1 MICFTRIPLKDFIKK
16 HNPQEPKKETIE
28 NFEKEIN
35 NLLENAP
42 KQDDEEFQKNE
53 INKFL
58 KNTYGYDCNT
68 YKKVDSAIYVDG
80 EVRVLIEVK
89 ALNNRNEFPKN
100 RENPISKAFCQ
111 MVLYFLEEIEKEKN
125 NSLKHTIICNAHEF
139 FLFDCKDLLFLKED
153 KRIKDFYKKCAKKE
167 GTDSSKPKF
176 YKDLEQYLQEDFQG
190 ELRYTHFNLSNYD
203 PKELPLIYQV
213 LSQEV
218 LLKQRK
224 TLDANTLNKDF
235 YEELLY
241 ILGLEEQNDK
251 GKILIKPSRTQ
262 NSLSAALKKKYEN
275 LDDEEV
281 MALLIAWN
289 NRILFL
295 RLLESLL
302 ISFKHFEKPFLT
314 TENFKDFNA
323 LNTLFFEVL
332 AKKNSERSL
341 NKEDKILEKIP
352 YLNSSLFD
360 QTPLELKGHE
370 IRLLEN
376 KKLELYQNSVLKK
389 HENYQE
395 KKELPLLKYLFEFL
409 RLYKFTTT
417 PKDIKDNTDTSESRL
432 INPSVLGL
440 VFEKLNGYKEGSF
453 YTPSFITSYM
463 CKESITPIVLDK
475 FNAIYQWDCENLK
488 ALREKID
495 RNFSNEKA
503 KEYLNTLLTLRICDP
518 AVGSGH
524 FLVSALNEMVLIA
537 YELGLIASLYRHELR
552 LENDEIIIHHAQT
565 GEIFNYKKPH
575 SENDPHHQIQKELF
589 ELKKDIIENCLFGVD
604 INPNS
609 CEITKLRLWIELLKY
624 SYYIFEKGKNTNNL
638 ETLPNIDINI
648 KCANSLVSRFAL
660 KDKALLKTEKN
671 KNLEYYI
678 AEYKELVKI
687 YKDPK
692 ILESLTRPI
701 KDSNAVRKYAKER
714 LYQEL
719 AQNPNKDFKKALNDR
734 IEKIKEA
741 FKLTLEPPQK
751 ELKFKKFL
759 KEHLELYGK
768 SILEEANDNGLEL
781 EALALEKKM
790 AHEGLFHDY
799 TPYPKLDKTDKVVG
813 LEHFNRYVLT
823 SYKDLQDENERYAN
837 ALEWRFEFP
846 EVLNDEGDFL
856 GFDCIIGNPPYIRQE
871 HIKDLKPL
879 LQKQYQDFYNS
890 TADIYTYFF
899 ALAYHL
905 LKEKGFNAFITS
917 NKYARAKYGAKL
929 RELLLKKTTLV
940 SYMELNAL
948 KVFESAAVDTS
959 IMSFI
964 KQTPPKESDFEYYEP
979 TPNDKDD
986 LKSTPHLPM
995 KQNAL
1000 STESF
1005 IFANATLLD
1014 LRDKIESVG
1023 TPLKDWDIQ
1032 INYGIKTGANE
1043 AFIIP
1048 TEKREEILK
1057 NCDDAQKDERG
1068 MSERERTKELIKP
1081 ILRGKDIKRYS
1092 YEWADLWVIIAK
1104 FGSHEFLEV
1113 EYPTIYNHLLQ
1124 YKDQLEQRGQCRYS
1138 RGPQNSN
1145 KPYPG
1150 QHHWLELDNN
1160 PKDSYL
1166 QDFEKEKIVYGEIVQ
1181 EPRFYLDNG
1190 ECELGVFYAEA
1201 TSFILTGE
1209 HLRYLLGMLHSKLI
1223 TFAFKTFYAG
1233 GGLGESGYR
1242 YKKAFIERLP
1252 IPQITEKNQELA
1264 DKITDGA
1271 KQILALKAKD
1281 PKANTQGLEKEIDA
1295 LVYQL
1300 YHLTDEEIKTIE
1312 NGQ

>member
-1 MICFTRIPLKDFIKK
+1 MIKFAHILLKDFIKK
-16 HNPQEPKKETIE
+16 YNPQEPKKETIE

-35 NLLENAP
+35 SLLENA
-42 KQDDEEFQKNE
+42 KGQDDEESQKNE
-53 INKFL
+53 INSFL
-58 KNTYGYDCNT
+58 KNTYGYKCNP

-80 EVRVLIEVK
+80 KAWVLIEVK
-89 ALNNRNEFPKN
+89 ALNNRNEFPKD
-100 RENPISKAFCQ
+100 RENPLSKAFCQ
-111 MVLYFLEEIEKEKN
+111 MVFYFLKEIENN
-125 NSLKHTIICNAHEF
+125 NSLKHAIICNAHEF
-139 FLFDCKDLLFLKED
+139 FLFDCKDLLNLFQND
-153 KRIKDFYKKCAKKE
+153 KKIKKLHKNCTLKE
-167 GTDSSKPKF
+167 GTDTKTKRF
-176 YKDLEQYLQEDFQG
+176 YSDLEEYLKKDFEG
-190 ELRYTHFNLSNYD
+190 ELRYTHFNLSGYD
-203 PKELPLIYQV
+203 PKEFPLIYQV
-213 LSQEV
+213 LSHEV
-218 LLKQRK
+218 LLKQKK

-241 ILGLEEQNDK
+241 ILGLEEQNEK

-262 NSLSAALKKKYEN
+262 NSLSDALKKEYNN

-314 TENFKDFNA
+314 IENFTNFNA

-332 AKKNSERSL
+332 AKKNNEREI
-341 NKEDKILEKIP
+341 KEDKILGKIP

-360 QTPLELKGHE
+360 KTPLESDGHE

-376 KKLELYQNSVLKK
+376 KPLKIYPKSILNKDKDYQNKK
-389 HENYQE
+389 D
-395 KKELPLLKYLFEFL
+395 LPLLEYLFTFL
-409 RLYKFTTT
+409 HVYDFTTT
-417 PKDIKDNTDTSESRL
+417 PKDIKDNKNTSESRL

-463 CKESITPIVLDK
+463 CSESIKTIVLDK
-475 FNAIYQWDCENLK
+475 FNQKYIKECEDLK
-488 ALREKID
+488 ELKNYLKNSYKEDKR
-495 RNFSNEKA
+495 
-503 KEYLNTLLTLRICDP
+503 KEYLQVLLALRICDP

-524 FLVSALNEMVLIA
+524 FLVSALNEMVWIA
-537 YELGLIASLYRHELR
+537 YELGLIASLYRHSLR
-552 LENDEIIIHHAQT
+552 LENDEIIIQHTQT

-589 ELKKDIIENCLFGVD
+589 ELKKSIIENCLFGVD

-624 SYYIFEKGKNTNNL
+624 SYYIFEESKNTNVL

-648 KCANSLVSRFAL
+648 KCGNSLIFNFPLNSKLTIGQTLEFS
-660 KDKALLKTEKN
+660 
-671 KNLEYYI
+671 KNLKAEI
-678 AEYKELVKI
+678 KEYKNSVMF
-687 YKDPK
+687 YKEGLGEKAK
-692 ILESLTRPI
+692 ILQNIAKLKSLIINYFIEQHQAKRHLKESLKAFISEYGDGIFDISTAFGMEMLKIARHKDNNYKFVPTLTKKQPSPI
-701 KDSNAVRKYAKER
+701 GVEANR
-714 LYQEL
+714 LL
-719 AQNPNKDFKKALNDR
+719 
-734 IEKIKEA
+734 IKIKECYE
-741 FKLTLEPPQK
+741 TLEN
-751 ELKFKKFL
+751 LKN
-759 KEHLELYGK
+759 
-768 SILEEANDNGLEL
+768 S
-781 EALALEKKM
+781 
-790 AHEGLFHDY
+790 
-799 TPYPKLDKTDKVVG
+799 KT
-813 LEHFNRYVLT
+813 
-823 SYKDLQDENERYAN
+823 
-837 ALEWRFEFP
+837 LEWRFEFP
-846 EVLNDEGDFL
+846 EVLDDEGDFL

-871 HIKDLKPL
+871 YIREIKPL

-899 ALAYHL
+899 ALSYYL

-917 NKYARAKYGAKL
+917 NKYARAKYGAQL
-929 RELLLKKTTLV
+929 RELLLKKTTIV

-964 KQTPPKESDFEYYEP
+964 KQTPPKESDFKYYEP
-979 TPNDKDD
+979 TPDDKND
-986 LKSTPHLPM
+986 LKSARSLSM
-995 KQNAL
+995 RQNAL

-1005 IFANATLLD
+1005 IFADATLLD
-1014 LRDKIESVG
+1014 LRDKMESVG

-1032 INYGIKTGANE
+1032 IYRGILTGANE

-1048 TEKREEILK
+1048 TEKREEILNACK
-1057 NCDDAQKDERG
+1057 TQEERK
-1068 MSERERTKELIKP
+1068 RTEALIKP

-1092 YEWADLWVIIAK
+1092 YEWAGEWVINTHNGYTSNLKFKTPPIDIEKYPALKSHLDSHWDTIATRSDQ
-1104 FGSHEFLEV
+1104 GDTPYHLRNCAYLE
-1113 EYPTIYNHLLQ
+1113 
-1124 YKDQLEQRGQCRYS
+1124 
-1138 RGPQNSN
+1138 
-1145 KPYPG
+1145 
-1150 QHHWLELDNN
+1150 
-1160 PKDSYL
+1160 
-1166 QDFEKEKIVYGEIVQ
+1166 DFEKEKIVYGEIVQ

-1190 ECELGVFYAEA
+1190 ECELGYFYAEA

-1252 IPQITEKNQELA
+1252 IPKITPQNQELA
-1264 DKITDGA
+1264 HKITDCA
-1271 KQILALKAKD
+1271 KAILEAKEKD
-1281 PKANTQGLEKEIDA
+1281 PKANTQELEKKIDA

-1300 YHLTDEEIKTIE
+1300 YNLTDEEIKTIE
-1312 NGQ
+1312 EGQEIKS

>member
-1 MICFTRIPLKDFIKK
+1 MIKFAHIPLKDFIKK
-16 HNPQEPKKETIE
+16 YNPQEPKKETIE

-35 NLLENAP
+35 SLLENA
-42 KQDDEEFQKNE
+42 KRQDGEEFQKNE
-53 INKFL
+53 INSFL
-58 KNTYGYDCNT
+58 KNTYDYKCNT
-68 YKKVDSAIYVDG
+68 DKKVDSAIYAD
-80 EVRVLIEVK
+80 EKACVLIEVK
-89 ALNNRNEFPKN
+89 ALNNKNEFPKD
-100 RENPISKAFCQ
+100 RKSPLSKAFCQ
-111 MVLYFLEEIEKEKN
+111 MVFYFLKEIENN

-139 FLFDCKDLLFLKED
+139 FLFDCRDFCALFQNDKKIKKLHKD
-153 KRIKDFYKKCAKKE
+153 CAKKE
-167 GTDSSKPKF
+167 GTDPSTKRF
-176 YKDLEQYLQEDFQG
+176 YSDLEEYLKKDFKG
-190 ELRYTHFNLSNYD
+190 ELPYTHFNLSSYD

-213 LSQEV
+213 LSHEV

-241 ILGLEEQNDK
+241 ILGLEEQNEK
-251 GKILIKPSRTQ
+251 GKILIKQSRTK
-262 NSLSAALKKKYEN
+262 NSISDALKEQYKN

-302 ISFKHFEKPFLT
+302 ISFNHFENPFLT
-314 TENFKDFNA
+314 TKNFENFND

-332 AKKNSERSL
+332 AKKNSERL
-341 NKEDKILEKIP
+341 EEIKEDKILGKIP

-360 QTPLELKGHE
+360 KTPLELKGHE
-370 IRLLEN
+370 IKWLNNESLEIYP
-376 KKLELYQNSVLKK
+376 KSDLKEDK
-389 HENYQE
+389 DYQE
-395 KKELPLLKYLFEFL
+395 KKDLPLLEYLFAFL

-417 PKDIKDNTDTSESRL
+417 PKDIKDRIDTSESRL

-463 CKESITPIVLDK
+463 CSESIKTIVLDK
-475 FNAIYQWDCENLK
+475 FNAIYQWDCKDLK
-488 ALREKID
+488 ALKGKID

-503 KEYLNTLLTLRICDP
+503 KEYLQLLLTLRICDP

-524 FLVSALNEMVLIA
+524 FLVSALNEMVWIA

-552 LENDEIIIHHAQT
+552 LENDEIIIHYTPT
-565 GEIFNYKKPH
+565 GEIFNYKKPD

-624 SYYIFEKGKNTNNL
+624 SYYIFEEGKNTNNL

-648 KCANSLVSRFAL
+648 KCGNSLISRFNLNDDL
-660 KDKALLKTEKN
+660 KKIPNIKQK
-671 KNLEYYI
+671 I
-678 AEYKELVKI
+678 QEYKDLVAQYKDPNPLYPLNKQDLINKI
-687 YKDPK
+687 QDLKNTFSLTLKDPK
-692 ILESLTRPI
+692 IKAELE
-701 KDSNAVRKYAKER
+701 
-714 LYQEL
+714 
-719 AQNPNKDFKKALNDR
+719 KA
-734 IEKIKEA
+734 IEKHIKKYNFFALDDKSLLAGLNYFTPNLFGTLKLSPKEEEEA
-741 FKLTLEPPQK
+741 FAS
-751 ELKFKKFL
+751 
-759 KEHLELYGK
+759 YGR
-768 SILEEANDNGLEL
+768 IR
-781 EALALEKKM
+781 ALRK
-790 AHEGLFHDY
+790 
-799 TPYPKLDKTDKVVG
+799 KLDDALSG
-813 LEHFNRYVLT
+813 GEY
-823 SYKDLQDENERYAN
+823 QN
-837 ALEWRFEFP
+837 AFEWRFEFP
-846 EVLNDEGDFL
+846 EVLDDEGDFL

-871 HIKDLKPL
+871 QIKDIKPL
-879 LQKQYQDFYNS
+879 LEKQYQDFYNS

-905 LKEKGFNAFITS
+905 LKEKGFSAFITS
-917 NKYARAKYGAKL
+917 NKYARTKYGAKL
-929 RELLLKKTTLV
+929 REWLLKKTTLV

-964 KQTPPKESDFEYYEP
+964 KQTPPKESDFKYYEP

-986 LKSTPHLPM
+986 LKNTPFLTM

-1014 LRDKIESVG
+1014 LRDKMESVG
-1023 TPLKDWDIQ
+1023 TPLKDWGIQ
-1032 INYGIKTGANE
+1032 INYGIKTGCNE

-1048 TEKREEILK
+1048 TEKRDAILNACK
-1057 NCDDAQKDERG
+1057 TQE
-1068 MSERERTKELIKP
+1068 ERERTERLIKP

-1092 YEWADLWVIIAK
+1092 YEWAHLWVINTHNGYTSAQKSKIPPIDIEKYLATKAHLDAHYDTIATRCDQ
-1104 FGSHEFLEV
+1104 GDTPYHLRNCAYLE
-1113 EYPTIYNHLLQ
+1113 
-1124 YKDQLEQRGQCRYS
+1124 
-1138 RGPQNSN
+1138 
-1145 KPYPG
+1145 
-1150 QHHWLELDNN
+1150 
-1160 PKDSYL
+1160 
-1166 QDFEKEKIVYGEIVQ
+1166 DFEKEKIVYGEIVQ

-1190 ECELGVFYAEA
+1190 ECSLGYFYAEA

-1209 HLRYLLGMLHSKLI
+1209 HLCYLLGMLHSKLI

-1252 IPQITEKNQELA
+1252 IPQIAEKNQELA
-1264 DKITDGA
+1264 DKIIVLVD
-1271 KQILALKAKD
+1271 KILKAKEED
-1281 PKANTQGLEKEIDA
+1281 PKANTQRSEKEIDA

-1300 YHLTDEEIKTIE
+1300 YHLTDEEIKIIE

>member
-1 MICFTRIPLKDFIKK
+1 MIRFAHISLKDFIKK
-16 HNPQEPKKETIE
+16 HNPPTPTTETIE

-35 NLLENAP
+35 SLLENAP
-42 KQDDEEFQKNE
+42 RQDDEEFQKNE
-53 INKFL
+53 INEFL
-58 KNTYGYDCNT
+58 KNTYGYRCNT
-68 YKKVDSAIYVDG
+68 NKKVDSAIYVDE
-80 EVRVLIEVK
+80 EVQVLIEVK
-89 ALNNRNEFPKN
+89 ALNKKTEFPRNK
-100 RENPISKAFCQ
+100 ENPLSKAFCQ
-111 MVLYFLEEIEKEKN
+111 MVLYFLEEREKEKN

-139 FLFDCKDLLFLKED
+139 FLFDCKDLLFLND
-153 KRIKDFYKKCAKKE
+153 NKRIKKFYKNYAQKE

-176 YKDLEQYLQEDFQG
+176 YEDLEQYLKEDFQG
-190 ELRYTHFNLSNYD
+190 ELRYTYFNLND
-203 PKELPLIYQV
+203 DFKELPLIYQV

-218 LLKQRK
+218 LLKQKK

-241 ILGLEEQNDK
+241 ILGLEEQNEK
-251 GKILIKPSRTQ
+251 GKTLIKPSRTQ
-262 NSLSAALKKKYEN
+262 NSLSAALKASYKN

-332 AKKNSERSL
+332 AKKNSERL
-341 NKEDKILEKIP
+341 PEIKEDKILQKIP

-360 QTPLELKGHE
+360 QTPLELNGHE
-370 IRLLEN
+370 IKLLNNEP
-376 KKLELYQNSVLKK
+376 LEIYPKSVLKK
-389 HENYQE
+389 HEEYQ
-395 KKELPLLKYLFEFL
+395 KQKDWTLLKYLFAFL
-409 RLYKFTTT
+409 RVYDFTTT
-417 PKDIKDNTDTSESRL
+417 PKDIKDNQNKSESRL

-475 FNAIYQWDCENLK
+475 FNQKYNIECEKLK
-488 ALREKID
+488 ELKNYLKNSYKEDKR
-495 RNFSNEKA
+495 
-503 KEYLNTLLTLRICDP
+503 KEYLQLLLTLRICDP

-524 FLVSALNEMVLIA
+524 FLVSALNEMVWVA
-537 YELGLIASLYRHELR
+537 YELGLIASLYRHELK
-552 LENDEIIIHHAQT
+552 LENDEIIIHT
-565 GEIFNYKKPH
+565 PEDKVFNYTIPH
-575 SENDPHHQIQKELF
+575 SENDPHHHIQKELF

-624 SYYIFEKGKNTNNL
+624 SYYIFEKGKNTNAL

-648 KCANSLVSRFAL
+648 KCANSLISRFNLNDDL
-660 KDKALLKTEKN
+660 KKIPNIKQK
-671 KNLEYYI
+671 I
-678 AEYKELVKI
+678 QEYKDLVAQ
-687 YKDPK
+687 YKDPNPLYPLNKADLINK
-692 ILESLTRPI
+692 IQDLKNTFSLTL
-701 KDSNAVRKYAKER
+701 KDPKTKA
-714 LYQEL
+714 EL
-719 AQNPNKDFKKALNDR
+719 EKA
-734 IEKIKEA
+734 IEKHIKKYNFFALDDKSLLDGLDYFIPSLFGTLKLSPKEEEEA
-741 FKLTLEPPQK
+741 FAS
-751 ELKFKKFL
+751 
-759 KEHLELYGK
+759 YGR
-768 SILEEANDNGLEL
+768 IR
-781 EALALEKKM
+781 ALRK
-790 AHEGLFHDY
+790 
-799 TPYPKLDKTDKVVG
+799 KLDDALSG
-813 LEHFNRYVLT
+813 REY
-823 SYKDLQDENERYAN
+823 QN
-837 ALEWRFEFP
+837 AFEWRFEFP
-846 EVLNDEGDFL
+846 EVLDDEGDFL

-879 LQKQYQDFYNS
+879 LEKQYQDFYNS

-899 ALAYHL
+899 ALALNL

-948 KVFESAAVDTS
+948 KVFESATVDTS
-959 IMSFI
+959 IIHFI
-964 KQTPPKESDFEYYEP
+964 KQPPPKESDFEYYEP

-986 LKSTPHLPM
+986 LKSTPHLSM

-1023 TPLKDWDIQ
+1023 TPLKDWGIQ

-1048 TEKREEILK
+1048 TEKRDAILK

-1092 YEWADLWVIIAK
+1092 YEWAGEWLINTHNGYTSAFKSKIPPIDIAK
-1104 FGSHEFLEV
+1104 YPAIKAHLDAHYDTIATRCDQGDTPYHLRNCAYLE
-1113 EYPTIYNHLLQ
+1113 
-1124 YKDQLEQRGQCRYS
+1124 
-1138 RGPQNSN
+1138 
-1145 KPYPG
+1145 
-1150 QHHWLELDNN
+1150 
-1160 PKDSYL
+1160 
-1166 QDFEKEKIVYGEIVQ
+1166 DFEKEKIVYGEIVQ

-1190 ECELGVFYAEA
+1190 ECGLGYFYAEA

-1252 IPQITEKNQELA
+1252 IPKITEKNQELA
-1264 DKITDGA
+1264 DKITDCA
-1271 KQILALKAKD
+1271 ERILKAKAKD
-1281 PKANTQGLEKEIDA
+1281 PKANTQELEKEIDA

-1300 YHLTDEEIKTIE
+1300 YNLTDEEIKTIE
-1312 NGQ
+1312 DGQ

>member
-1 MICFTRIPLKDFIKK
+1 MDYKKLDLPNTNYPNQEQLKAFETAFNAFLETNPQENENHHNDAFNDLLKGIFKYKVKPTEKIDSAILNENNEVEVIIEFKALKNPNEFIKK
-16 HNPQEPKKETIE
+16 GDLNVKAFHESLLYYLTERKKG
-28 NFEKEIN
+28 NN
-35 NLLENAP
+35 NL
-42 KQDDEEFQKNE
+42 KH
-53 INKFL
+53 
-58 KNTYGYDCNT
+58 
-68 YKKVDSAIYVDG
+68 
-80 EVRVLIEVK
+80 LILATIKELYIID
-89 ALNNRNEFPKN
+89 ANEFEVFNKD
-100 RENPISKAFCQ
+100 K
-111 MVLYFLEEIEKEKN
+111 EIEKAFKN
-125 NSLKHTIICNAHEF
+125 CHDRKGNDPRTKAFYDACQKRLNELDRSLKYHHIS
-139 FLFDCKDLLFLKED
+139 L
-153 KRIKDFYKKCAKKE
+153 KKE
-167 GTDSSKPKF
+167 
-176 YKDLEQYLQEDFQG
+176 
-190 ELRYTHFNLSNYD
+190 NLA
-203 PKELPLIYQV
+203 LIYQA
-213 LSQEV
+213 LSPNF
-218 LLKQRK
+218 LLKIPK
-224 TLDANTLNKDF
+224 YSDANTLNKDF

-262 NSLSAALKKKYEN
+262 NSLSYALKEQYKN

-302 ISFKHFEKPFLT
+302 ISFKHFEKEKPFLT
-314 TENFKDFNA
+314 IENFENFND

-332 AKKNSERSL
+332 AKKNSERSKEI
-341 NKEDKILEKIP
+341 KEDKILEKIP

-360 QTPLELKGHE
+360 KTPLELKGHE
-370 IRLLEN
+370 IKLLDN
-376 KKLELYQNSVLKK
+376 KKLEIYKNSVLKK
-389 HENYQE
+389 DNPKQE
-395 KKELPLLKYLFEFL
+395 PLPLLKYLFAFL
-409 RLYKFTTT
+409 CLYKFTTT
-417 PKDIKDNTDTSESRL
+417 PKDIKDNQNKSESRL

-475 FNAIYQWDCENLK
+475 FNATYQWDCKNLK

-524 FLVSALNEMVLIA
+524 FLVSALNEMVRIT

-552 LENDEIIIHHAQT
+552 LENDEIIIHT
-565 GEIFNYKKPH
+565 PKNEVFKYTIPH

-589 ELKKDIIENCLFGVD
+589 ELKKSIIENCLFGVD

-624 SYYIFEKGKNTNNL
+624 SYYIFEEGKNTNNL

-648 KCANSLVSRFAL
+648 KCANSLISRFNLNDDL
-660 KDKALLKTEKN
+660 KKIPNIKQK
-671 KNLEYYI
+671 I
-678 AEYKELVKI
+678 QEYKDLVAQ
-687 YKDPK
+687 YKDPNPLYPLNKADLINK
-692 ILESLTRPI
+692 IQDLKNTFSLTL
-701 KDSNAVRKYAKER
+701 KDPKTKA
-714 LYQEL
+714 EL
-719 AQNPNKDFKKALNDR
+719 EKA
-734 IEKIKEA
+734 IEKHIKKYNFFALDDKSLLDGLNYFTPSLFGTLKLSPKEEEEA
-741 FKLTLEPPQK
+741 FAS
-751 ELKFKKFL
+751 
-759 KEHLELYGK
+759 YGR
-768 SILEEANDNGLEL
+768 IR
-781 EALALEKKM
+781 ALRK
-790 AHEGLFHDY
+790 
-799 TPYPKLDKTDKVVG
+799 KLDDALSG
-813 LEHFNRYVLT
+813 GEY
-823 SYKDLQDENERYAN
+823 QN
-837 ALEWRFEFP
+837 AFEWRFEFP
-846 EVLNDEGDFL
+846 EVLDDEGNFL

-879 LQKQYQDFYNS
+879 LEKQYQDFYNS
-890 TADIYTYFF
+890 SSDIYTYFF
-899 ALAYHL
+899 ALAFNL

-929 RELLLKKTTLV
+929 REWLLKKTTIV

-959 IMSFI
+959 IMNFI
-964 KQTPPKESDFEYYEP
+964 KQPPLKENSFNYYEP

-986 LKSTPHLPM
+986 LKSTPSLLM

-1048 TEKREEILK
+1048 TEKRDAILNACK
-1057 NCDDAQKDERG
+1057 TQE
-1068 MSERERTKELIKP
+1068 ERERTERLIKP

-1092 YEWADLWVIIAK
+1092 YEWAHLWVINTHNGYTSALKSKIPPIDIEKYPAIK
-1104 FGSHEFLEV
+1104 AHLDAHYDAIVTRCDQGDTPYHLRNCAYLE
-1113 EYPTIYNHLLQ
+1113 
-1124 YKDQLEQRGQCRYS
+1124 
-1138 RGPQNSN
+1138 
-1145 KPYPG
+1145 
-1150 QHHWLELDNN
+1150 
-1160 PKDSYL
+1160 
-1166 QDFEKEKIVYGEIVQ
+1166 DFEKEKIVYPCIMAK
-1181 EPRFYLDNG
+1181 EPCFVYEEKG
-1190 ECELGVFYAEA
+1190 FYAPAPANIITGDKTE
-1201 TSFILTGE
+1201 IKYLTA
-1209 HLRYLLGMLHSKLI
+1209 LLNSKCI
-1223 TFAFKTFYAG
+1223 YFAMRKFYMG
-1233 GGLGESGYR
+1233 GGIEGEL
-1242 YKKAFIERLP
+1242 KTNNLEKIP

-1264 DKITDGA
+1264 RKITDGA
-1271 KQILALKAKD
+1271 KQILALKEKD

-1312 NGQ
+1312 DGQ

>member
-1 MICFTRIPLKDFIKK
+1 MSFARILLKDFIKK
-16 HNPQEPKKETIE
+16 YNPPTPIKETIE

-35 NLLENAP
+35 SLLENAP
-42 KQDDEEFQKNE
+42 RQDDEEFQKNE

-58 KNTYGYDCNT
+58 KNVYGYDCNT
-68 YKKVDSAIYVDG
+68 NKKVDSAIHVDG
-80 EVRVLIEVK
+80 KAWVLIEVK
-89 ALNNRNEFPKN
+89 ALNNKTEFPKN
-100 RENPISKAFCQ
+100 RENPLSKAFCQ
-111 MVLYFLEEIEKEKN
+111 MVLYFLKEIEKEKN

-139 FLFDCKDLLFLKED
+139 FLFDCRDFRALFQND
-153 KRIKDFYKKCAKKE
+153 KRITDFYKYCAKKE
-167 GTDSSKPKF
+167 GTDPSTKRF
-176 YKDLEQYLQEDFQG
+176 YSDLEEYLKKDFEG
-190 ELRYTHFNLSNYD
+190 ELRYTHFNLND
-203 PKELPLIYQV
+203 DFKELPLIYQV

-218 LLKQRK
+218 LLKQKK

-241 ILGLEEQNDK
+241 ILGLEEKNEK

-262 NSLSAALKKKYEN
+262 NSLSYALKEQYKN

-302 ISFKHFEKPFLT
+302 TSFKHFEKSFLT
-314 TENFKDFNA
+314 TENFEDFNA

-332 AKKNSERSL
+332 AKKNNERL
-341 NKEDKILEKIP
+341 KEIKEDKILEKIP

-360 QTPLELKGHE
+360 QT
-370 IRLLEN
+370 LLESKGYEIKLLNN
-376 KKLELYQNSVLKK
+376 KKLEIYKNSVLKK
-389 HENYQE
+389 HEDYQKE
-395 KKELPLLKYLFEFL
+395 KALPLLEYFFAFL
-409 RLYKFTTT
+409 RLYDFTTT
-417 PKDIKDNTDTSESRL
+417 PKDIKDNQNNSESVL

-463 CKESITPIVLDK
+463 CKESIESIVRDK
-475 FNAIYQWDCENLK
+475 FNATYQWDCKDLE
-488 ALREKID
+488 ALRGKID

-503 KEYLNTLLTLRICDP
+503 KEYLQLLLTLRICDP

-537 YELGLIASLYRHELR
+537 YKLGLIASLYRHELR
-552 LENDEIIIHHAQT
+552 LENDEIIIHT
-565 GEIFNYKKPH
+565 PKNEVFTYTIPH
-575 SENDPHHQIQKELF
+575 SENDPHHHIQKELF

-624 SYYIFEKGKNTNNL
+624 SYYIFEEGKNTNNL

-648 KCANSLVSRFAL
+648 KCANSLISRFAL

-846 EVLNDEGDFL
+846 EVLDDEGNFL

-890 TADIYTYFF
+890 SSDIYTYFF
-899 ALAYHL
+899 ALAFHL
-905 LKEKGFNAFITS
+905 LKEKGFSAFITS

-959 IMSFI
+959 IIHFI
-964 KQTPPKESDFEYYEP
+964 KQPPLKESDFKYYEP

-986 LKSTPHLPM
+986 LKNTPSFLM
-995 KQNAL
+995 RQNAL

-1005 IFANATLLD
+1005 IFANTTLLD

-1023 TPLKDWDIQ
+1023 TPLKDWGIQ
-1032 INYGIKTGANE
+1032 IYRGILTGANE

-1048 TEKREEILK
+1048 TEKRDEILNACK
-1057 NCDDAQKDERG
+1057 TQE
-1068 MSERERTKELIKP
+1068 ERERTERLIKP

-1092 YEWADLWVIIAK
+1092 YEWAHLWVINTHNGYTSAFKSKIPPIDIEKYPATKAHLDAHYDTIATRCDQ
-1104 FGSHEFLEV
+1104 GDTPYNLRNCAYLE
-1113 EYPTIYNHLLQ
+1113 
-1124 YKDQLEQRGQCRYS
+1124 
-1138 RGPQNSN
+1138 
-1145 KPYPG
+1145 
-1150 QHHWLELDNN
+1150 
-1160 PKDSYL
+1160 
-1166 QDFEKEKIVYGEIVQ
+1166 DFEKEKIVYPETSQGAYFVYENSGIFLEKTAFMIVSDA
-1181 EPRFYLDNG
+1181 YNLK
-1190 ECELGVFYAEA
+1190 L
-1201 TSFILTGE
+1201 LTA
-1209 HLRYLLGMLHSKLI
+1209 LLNSKLI
-1223 TFAFKTFYAG
+1223 TFCFKNFCG
-1233 GGLGESGYR
+1233 GCILGKSGYQ
-1242 YKKAFIERLP
+1242 YNKHALEKIP
-1252 IPQITEKNQELA
+1252 IPKITTKNQELA

-1271 KQILALKAKD
+1271 EAILALKEKD

-1300 YHLTDEEIKTIE
+1300 YNLTDEEIKIIE

>member
-1 MICFTRIPLKDFIKK
+1 MMSFARIPLKDFIKK
-16 HNPQEPKKETIE
+16 YNPPTPTKETIE

-35 NLLENAP
+35 SLLENAP
-42 KQDDEEFQKNE
+42 RQDDEEFQKNE
-53 INKFL
+53 INSFL
-58 KNTYGYDCNT
+58 KNTYGYRCNT
-68 YKKVDSAIYVDG
+68 HKKVDSAIYVDG
-80 EVRVLIEVK
+80 EVWVLIEVK
-89 ALNNRNEFPKN
+89 ALDKKTEFPKN
-100 RENPISKAFCQ
+100 KENPLSKAFCQ

-125 NSLKHTIICNAHEF
+125 NSLKHAIICNAHEF
-139 FLFDCKDLLFLKED
+139 FLFDCKDLLFLQED
-153 KRIKDFYKKCAKKE
+153 KRIKKFYKNYAQKE
-167 GTDSSKPKF
+167 GTDSSKPQF
-176 YKDLEQYLQEDFQG
+176 YKDLEQYLQKDFQG
-190 ELRYTHFNLSNYD
+190 ELRYTYFNLND
-203 PKELPLIYQV
+203 DFKELPLIYQV

-218 LLKQRK
+218 LLKQKK

-262 NSLSAALKKKYEN
+262 NSLSDALKGSYNN

-295 RLLESLL
+295 WLLESLL
-302 ISFKHFEKPFLT
+302 ISFKHFEKEKSFLT
-314 TENFKDFNA
+314 TDNFNDFND

-332 AKKNSERSL
+332 AKKNSERFPEI
-341 NKEDKILEKIP
+341 KKDKILQKIP

-360 QTPLELKGHE
+360 QTPLELDGYRIRSLNNEPLE
-370 IRLLEN
+370 IYP
-376 KKLELYQNSVLKK
+376 KSVLKK
-389 HENYQE
+389 HEEYQ
-395 KKELPLLKYLFEFL
+395 KQKALPLLKYLFAFL
-409 RLYKFTTT
+409 RLYDFTTT
-417 PKDIKDNTDTSESRL
+417 PKDIKDNQNNSESRL

-475 FNAIYQWDCENLK
+475 FNQTYKIECENLK
-488 ALREKID
+488 ELKNYLKNSYKEDKR
-495 RNFSNEKA
+495 
-503 KEYLNTLLTLRICDP
+503 KEYLQLLLTLRICDP

-537 YELGLIASLYRHELR
+537 YELGLIASLYRHELK
-552 LENDEIIIHHAQT
+552 LENDEIIIHT
-565 GEIFNYKKPH
+565 PENKVFKYTIPH

-589 ELKKDIIENCLFGVD
+589 ELKKSIIENCLFGVD

-624 SYYIFEKGKNTNNL
+624 SYYIFEEGKNTNNL

-648 KCANSLVSRFAL
+648 KCANSLISRFNLNDDL
-660 KDKALLKTEKN
+660 KKIPNIKQK
-671 KNLEYYI
+671 I
-678 AEYKELVKI
+678 QEYKDLVAQ
-687 YKDPK
+687 YKDPNPLYPLNKADLINK
-692 ILESLTRPI
+692 IQDLKNTFSLTL
-701 KDSNAVRKYAKER
+701 KDPKTKA
-714 LYQEL
+714 EL
-719 AQNPNKDFKKALNDR
+719 EKA
-734 IEKIKEA
+734 IEKHIKKYNFFALDDKSLLDGLDYFIPSLFGTLKLSHKEEEEA
-741 FKLTLEPPQK
+741 FAS
-751 ELKFKKFL
+751 
-759 KEHLELYGK
+759 YG
-768 SILEEANDNGLEL
+768 SIR
-781 EALALEKKM
+781 ALRK
-790 AHEGLFHDY
+790 
-799 TPYPKLDKTDKVVG
+799 KLDDALSG
-813 LEHFNRYVLT
+813 REY
-823 SYKDLQDENERYAN
+823 QN
-837 ALEWRFEFP
+837 AFEWRFEFP
-846 EVLNDEGDFL
+846 EVLDDEGDFL

-879 LQKQYQDFYNS
+879 LEKQYQDFYNS
-890 TADIYTYFF
+890 SSDIYTYFF

-948 KVFESAAVDTS
+948 KKVFESATVDTS
-959 IMSFI
+959 IIHFI
-964 KQTPPKESDFEYYEP
+964 KQAPLKESVFNYYEP
-979 TPNDKDD
+979 IENDKDY
-986 LKSTPHLPM
+986 LKNTHPLLM

-1005 IFANATLLD
+1005 IFANAKLLD
-1014 LRDKIESVG
+1014 LRDKMENIG
-1023 TPLKDWDIQ
+1023 TPLKDWGIQ
-1032 INYGIKTGANE
+1032 INYGIKTGCNE

-1048 TEKREEILK
+1048 TEKRDEILK
-1057 NCDDAQKDERG
+1057 NCDDLQKDEKG
-1068 MSERERTKELIKP
+1068 MSERERTIELIKP
-1081 ILRGKDIKRYS
+1081 ILRGKDIKKYS
-1092 YEWADLWVIIAK
+1092 YEWAHLWVIFIPWHFPNTDNPK
-1104 FGSHEFLEV
+1104 NMEENEQDFSIH
-1113 EYPTIYNHLLQ
+1113 YPIIYAHLLSH
-1124 YKDQLEQRGQCRYS
+1124 KDKLLKRNKDETGKRYEWYCLQRWAA
-1138 RGPQNSN
+1138 N
-1145 KPYPG
+1145 
-1150 QHHWLELDNN
+1150 
-1160 PKDSYL
+1160 YL
-1166 QDFEKEKIVYGEIVQ
+1166 QEFEKEKIVYGEIVQ

-1190 ECELGVFYAEA
+1190 ECELGCFYAEA

-1209 HLRYLLGMLHSKLI
+1209 HLCYLLGMLHSKLI

-1264 DKITDGA
+1264 HKITDCA
-1271 KQILALKAKD
+1271 ERILKLKEKD

-1312 NGQ
+1312 DGQ

>member
-1 MICFTRIPLKDFIKK
+1 MDYKKLDLPNTNHPSKEQLKAFETAFDAFLETNPQENENHQNDAFNDLLKGVFKYKVKPTKKIDSAILNENNEVEVIIEFKALKNPNEFIKKGDLNVKAFHESLFYYLIERKNGNNNLKHLILATIKELYIIDANEFEVFNKDKEIENAFKDCHDRKGNDTRTKAFYDACQKRLNELDRSLKYHHIPLK
-16 HNPQEPKKETIE
+16 KE
-28 NFEKEIN
+28 
-35 NLLENAP
+35 NLA
-42 KQDDEEFQKNE
+42 
-53 INKFL
+53 
-58 KNTYGYDCNT
+58 
-68 YKKVDSAIYVDG
+68 
-80 EVRVLIEVK
+80 
-89 ALNNRNEFPKN
+89 
-100 RENPISKAFCQ
+100 
-111 MVLYFLEEIEKEKN
+111 
-125 NSLKHTIICNAHEF
+125 
-139 FLFDCKDLLFLKED
+139 
-153 KRIKDFYKKCAKKE
+153 
-167 GTDSSKPKF
+167 
-176 YKDLEQYLQEDFQG
+176 
-190 ELRYTHFNLSNYD
+190 
-203 PKELPLIYQV
+203 LIYQA
-213 LSQEV
+213 LSPNF
-218 LLKQRK
+218 LLKIPK
-224 TLDANTLNKDF
+224 YSDANTLNKDF

-262 NSLSAALKKKYEN
+262 NSLSDALKEQYKD

-302 ISFKHFEKPFLT
+302 ISFKHFHFDNKSFLT
-314 TENFKDFNA
+314 TDNFENFND

-341 NKEDKILEKIP
+341 EKEDEILRKIP

-360 QTPLELKGHE
+360 KTPLELKGHE
-370 IRLLEN
+370 IKLLNN
-376 KKLELYQNSVLKK
+376 KPLEIYPKSVLKK
-389 HENYQE
+389 HENYQKE
-395 KKELPLLKYLFEFL
+395 KALPLLEYLFEFL
-409 RLYKFTTT
+409 RVYDFTTT
-417 PKDIKDNTDTSESRL
+417 PKDIKDNRNTSESRL

-475 FNAIYQWDCENLK
+475 FNAIYQWDCKDLEALK
-488 ALREKID
+488 GKID

-503 KEYLNTLLTLRICDP
+503 KEYLNTLLTLRVCDP

-524 FLVSALNEMVLIA
+524 FLVSVLNEMVLIA
-537 YELGLIASLYRHELR
+537 YKLGLIASLYRHELR

-565 GEIFNYKKPH
+565 GEIFNYKKPD
-575 SENDPHHQIQKELF
+575 SENDPHHYIQKELF
-589 ELKKDIIENCLFGVD
+589 ELKKSIIENCLFGVD

-624 SYYIFEKGKNTNNL
+624 SYYIFEKGKNTNAL

-648 KCANSLVSRFAL
+648 KCANSLISRFAL
-660 KDKALLKTEKN
+660 KDKALLKTKKN
-671 KNLEYYI
+671 QNLEYSI

-692 ILESLTRPI
+692 ILESLTHPI

-734 IEKIKEA
+734 IEKVKEV
-741 FKLTLEPPQK
+741 FKLTLNPSQK

-759 KEHLELYGK
+759 KEHLELYGR

-781 EALALEKKM
+781 EALALEKQM
-790 AHEGLFHDY
+790 ANLFFDY
-799 TPYPKLDKTDKVVG
+799 RPYPKLDKTDRVVG
-813 LEHFNRYVLT
+813 LEHFNLYVLT

-846 EVLNDEGDFL
+846 EVLDDEGDFL

-871 HIKDLKPL
+871 QIKDLKPL

-899 ALAYHL
+899 ALSYHL

-929 RELLLKKTTLV
+929 REWLLKKTTLV

-959 IMSFI
+959 IMNFI
-964 KQTPPKESDFEYYEP
+964 KQTPPKESVFEYYEP
-979 TPNDKDD
+979 TPNDKND
-986 LKSTPHLPM
+986 LKSAPHLSM

-1005 IFANATLLD
+1005 IFANASFLD
-1014 LRDKIESVG
+1014 LRDKMESVG

-1048 TEKREEILK
+1048 TEKRDAILNACK
-1057 NCDDAQKDERG
+1057 TQE
-1068 MSERERTKELIKP
+1068 ERERTERLIKP

-1092 YEWADLWVIIAK
+1092 YEWADLWVINTHNGYTSNLKSKIPPIDIEKTPATKAHLDAHYDTIATRCDQ
-1104 FGSHEFLEV
+1104 GDTPYHLRNCAYLE
-1113 EYPTIYNHLLQ
+1113 
-1124 YKDQLEQRGQCRYS
+1124 
-1138 RGPQNSN
+1138 
-1145 KPYPG
+1145 
-1150 QHHWLELDNN
+1150 
-1160 PKDSYL
+1160 
-1166 QDFEKEKIVYGEIVQ
+1166 DFEKEKIVYPETSQGAYFVYENSGIFLEKTAFMIVSDA
-1181 EPRFYLDNG
+1181 YNLK
-1190 ECELGVFYAEA
+1190 L
-1201 TSFILTGE
+1201 LTA
-1209 HLRYLLGMLHSKLI
+1209 LLNSKLI
-1223 TFAFKTFYAG
+1223 TFYFKNFCG
-1233 GGLGESGYR
+1233 GCILGKSGYQ
-1242 YKKAFIERLP
+1242 YNKHALEKIP
-1252 IPQITEKNQELA
+1252 IPKITHKNQELA
-1264 DKITDGA
+1264 DKITDYA
-1271 KQILALKAKD
+1271 EQILQSKAKD
-1281 PKANTQGLEKEIDA
+1281 PKANTQRLEKEIDA

-1300 YHLTDEEIKTIE
+1300 YHLTDEEIKIIE

>member
-1 MICFTRIPLKDFIKK
+1 MMSFARILLKDFIKK
-16 HNPQEPKKETIE
+16 YNPPTPTTETIE

-35 NLLENAP
+35 SLLENAP
-42 KQDDEEFQKNE
+42 RQDDEEFQKNE
-53 INKFL
+53 INSFL
-58 KNTYGYDCNT
+58 KNTYGYRCNT
-68 YKKVDSAIYVDG
+68 NKKVDSAIYVDG
-80 EVRVLIEVK
+80 EVQVLIEVK
-89 ALNNRNEFPKN
+89 ALNKKTEFPKN
-100 RENPISKAFCQ
+100 RENPLSKAFCQ

-125 NSLKHTIICNAHEF
+125 NSLKHTIICNMHEF

-153 KRIKDFYKKCAKKE
+153 KRIKDFYKKCIKKE
-167 GTDSSKPKF
+167 GTDPKTKKF
-176 YKDLEQYLQEDFQG
+176 YSDLEEYLKKDFEG
-190 ELRYTHFNLSNYD
+190 ELRYTHFNLND
-203 PKELPLIYQV
+203 DFKELPLIYQV

-218 LLKQRK
+218 LLKQKK

-262 NSLSAALKKKYEN
+262 NSLSYALKKQYKN

-302 ISFKHFEKPFLT
+302 ISFEHFEDKDRFLT
-314 TENFKDFNA
+314 IENFNDFNA

-332 AKKNSERSL
+332 AKKNSERL
-341 NKEDKILEKIP
+341 KEIKEDKILEKIP

-360 QTPLELKGHE
+360 KTPLELKGYE
-370 IRLLEN
+370 IKLFNNKPLEIYP
-376 KKLELYQNSVLKK
+376 KSVLKK
-389 HENYQE
+389 HEEYQ
-395 KKELPLLKYLFEFL
+395 KQKDLPLLKYLFEFL

-417 PKDIKDNTDTSESRL
+417 PEDIKDNQNKSESRL

-475 FNAIYQWDCENLK
+475 FNQTYNIECENLTE
-488 ALREKID
+488 LRNYFKDNYSYKEGK
-495 RNFSNEKA
+495 R
-503 KEYLNTLLTLRICDP
+503 KEYLNTLLTLRVCDP

-524 FLVSALNEMVLIA
+524 FLVSALNEMVWIA
-537 YELGLIASLYRHELR
+537 YELGLIASLYRHSLT
-552 LENDEIIIHHAQT
+552 LENDEIIIHT
-565 GEIFNYKKPH
+565 PEDKIFNYTIPIR
-575 SENDPHHQIQKELF
+575 ENDPHHHIQKELF
-589 ELKKDIIENCLFGVD
+589 ELKKSIIENCLFGVD

-624 SYYIFEKGKNTNNL
+624 SYYIFEEGKNTNTL

-648 KCANSLVSRFAL
+648 KCANSLISRFNLNDDL
-660 KDKALLKTEKN
+660 KKIPNIKQK
-671 KNLEYYI
+671 I
-678 AEYKELVKI
+678 QEYKDLVAQ
-687 YKDPK
+687 YKDPNPLYPLNKQDLINK
-692 ILESLTRPI
+692 IQDLKNTFSLTL
-701 KDSNAVRKYAKER
+701 KDPKTKA
-714 LYQEL
+714 EL
-719 AQNPNKDFKKALNDR
+719 EKA
-734 IEKIKEA
+734 IEKHIKKYNFFALDDKSLLDGLNYFIPSLFGTLKLSPKEEEEA
-741 FKLTLEPPQK
+741 FAS
-751 ELKFKKFL
+751 
-759 KEHLELYGK
+759 YGR
-768 SILEEANDNGLEL
+768 IR
-781 EALALEKKM
+781 ALRK
-790 AHEGLFHDY
+790 
-799 TPYPKLDKTDKVVG
+799 KLDDALSG
-813 LEHFNRYVLT
+813 GEYH
-823 SYKDLQDENERYAN
+823 N
-837 ALEWRFEFP
+837 AFEWRFEFP
-846 EVLNDEGDFL
+846 EVLDDEGNFL

-879 LQKQYQDFYNS
+879 LQKQYHDFYNS
-890 TADIYTYFF
+890 SSDIYTYFF
-899 ALAYHL
+899 ALSYHL

-929 RELLLKKTTLV
+929 RELLLKKTTIV

-948 KVFESAAVDTS
+948 KVFESATVDTS
-959 IMSFI
+959 IIHFI
-964 KQTPPKESDFEYYEP
+964 KQPPPKESDFKYYEP

-986 LKSTPHLPM
+986 LKSTPHLSM

-1005 IFANATLLD
+1005 IFANNKLLD
-1014 LRDKIESVG
+1014 LRDKMENIG

-1032 INYGIKTGANE
+1032 IYRGILTGANE

-1048 TEKREEILK
+1048 TEKRDEILK
-1057 NCDDAQKDERG
+1057 NCDDVQKDEKG

-1092 YEWADLWVIIAK
+1092 YEWAGEWVINTHNGYTSALKSKIPPIDIEK
-1104 FGSHEFLEV
+1104 
-1113 EYPTIYNHLLQ
+1113 YPAIKAHL
-1124 YKDQLEQRGQCRYS
+1124 
-1138 RGPQNSN
+1138 
-1145 KPYPG
+1145 
-1150 QHHWLELDNN
+1150 
-1160 PKDSYL
+1160 DSYWDTIATRSDQGDTPYHL
-1166 QDFEKEKIVYGEIVQ
+1166 RNCAYLEDFEKEKIVYGEIVQ

-1190 ECELGVFYAEA
+1190 ECELGYFYAEA

-1252 IPQITEKNQELA
+1252 IPKITPQNQELA

-1271 KQILALKAKD
+1271 KQILALKEKD
-1281 PKANTQGLEKEIDA
+1281 PKANTQRLEKEIDA

-1300 YHLTDEEIKTIE
+1300 YHLTDEEIKIIE
-1312 NGQ
+1312 DGQ

>member
-1 MICFTRIPLKDFIKK
+1 MDYKKLDLPNTNYPNKEQLKAFETAFNAFLETNPQENENHQNDAFNDLLKGVFKYKVKPTKKIDSAILNDNDKVEVIIEFKALKNPNEFIKK
-16 HNPQEPKKETIE
+16 GDLNVKAFHESLFYYLIERKNGNNNLKHLILATIKELYIIDANEFEVFNKDKEIENAFKNCHDRKGNDTRTEAFYDVCQKRLNELDRSLKYHHISLKKE
-28 NFEKEIN
+28 
-35 NLLENAP
+35 NLA
-42 KQDDEEFQKNE
+42 
-53 INKFL
+53 
-58 KNTYGYDCNT
+58 
-68 YKKVDSAIYVDG
+68 
-80 EVRVLIEVK
+80 
-89 ALNNRNEFPKN
+89 
-100 RENPISKAFCQ
+100 
-111 MVLYFLEEIEKEKN
+111 
-125 NSLKHTIICNAHEF
+125 
-139 FLFDCKDLLFLKED
+139 
-153 KRIKDFYKKCAKKE
+153 
-167 GTDSSKPKF
+167 
-176 YKDLEQYLQEDFQG
+176 
-190 ELRYTHFNLSNYD
+190 
-203 PKELPLIYQV
+203 LIYQA
-213 LSQEV
+213 LSPNF
-218 LLKQRK
+218 LLKIPK
-224 TLDANTLNKDF
+224 YSDANTLNKDF

-262 NSLSAALKKKYEN
+262 NSLSDALKGSYKN

-302 ISFKHFEKPFLT
+302 NSFKHFEKEKPFLT

-332 AKKNSERSL
+332 AKKNSERLSEI
-341 NKEDKILEKIP
+341 KENKILEKIP

-360 QTPLELKGHE
+360 KTPLESKGHE
-370 IRLLEN
+370 IKFLDN
-376 KKLELYQNSVLKK
+376 KKLEIYKNSVLKK
-389 HENYQE
+389 HKNYQKE
-395 KKELPLLKYLFEFL
+395 KEWTLLEYLFEFL
-409 RLYKFTTT
+409 RVYDFTTT
-417 PKDIKDNTDTSESRL
+417 PKDIKDNQNKSESPL

-475 FNAIYQWDCENLK
+475 FNATYQWDCENLK
-488 ALREKID
+488 ALRGKID

-537 YELGLIASLYRHELR
+537 YKLGLIASLYRHELK
-552 LENDEIIIHHAQT
+552 LENDEIIIHT
-565 GEIFNYKKPH
+565 PEDKIFKYTIPH

-624 SYYIFEKGKNTNNL
+624 SYYIFEEGKNTNNL

-648 KCANSLVSRFAL
+648 KCANSLISRFAL

-692 ILESLTRPI
+692 ISESLTRPI

-856 GFDCIIGNPPYIRQE
+856 GFDCIIGNPPYIDYRKIDE
-871 HIKDLKPL
+871 KTKIFLSKFSSVYKKSKEGSIFVYFIERASKLIIKHGLISFINPIAYLCKPTDHGIRDYIDKNLKITMLIDL
-879 LQKQYQDFYNS
+879 
-890 TADIYTYFF
+890 
-899 ALAYHL
+899 
-905 LKEKGFNAFITS
+905 S
-917 NKYARAKYGAKL
+917 NIKI
-929 RELLLKKTTLV
+929 
-940 SYMELNAL
+940 
-948 KVFESAAVDTS
+948 FESASTYTC
-959 IMSFI
+959 INIFKRENKKNEI
-964 KQTPPKESDFEYYEP
+964 LFLRSDDLNELSS
-979 TPNDKDD
+979 NKDD
-986 LKSTPHLPM
+986 FLKIPDVNIEHISIFLDPISRHIAERFKTQLGGFC
-995 KQNAL
+995 KIFCGL
-1000 STESF
+1000 S
-1005 IFANATLLD
+1005 
-1014 LRDKIESVG
+1014 
-1023 TPLKDWDIQ
+1023 
-1032 INYGIKTGANE
+1032 KTGFRSDVIN
-1043 AFIIP
+1043 
-1048 TEKREEILK
+1048 TNSEK
-1057 NCDDAQKDERG
+1057 
-1068 MSERERTKELIKP
+1068 SV
-1081 ILRGKDIKRYS
+1081 Y
-1092 YEWADLWVIIAK
+1092 
-1104 FGSHEFLEV
+1104 FLESSD
-1113 EYPTIYNHLLQ
+1113 IYRYYVNDFGKKFLKRIDDYFSQ
-1124 YKDQLEQRGQCRYS
+1124 EKQEIFEQ
-1138 RGPQNSN
+1138 
-1145 KPYPG
+1145 
-1150 QHHWLELDNN
+1150 
-1160 PKDSYL
+1160 
-1166 QDFEKEKIVYGEIVQ
+1166 QDIIFMTRMTNQIRCVVVPLGVYGGKVNILCDFRID
-1181 EPRFYLDNG
+1181 RFFI
-1190 ECELGVFYAEA
+1190 LGV
-1201 TSFILTGE
+1201 LN
-1209 HLRYLLGMLHSKLI
+1209 SKLM
-1223 TFAFKTFYAG
+1223 TYF
-1233 GGLGESGYR
+1233 
-1242 YKKAFIERLP
+1242 YKKKFFPTHMQGGAFGFDTLSVETLP
-1252 IPQITEKNQELA
+1252 IPQITKSNKPTA
-1264 DKITDGA
+1264 DKIIALVD
-1271 KQILALKAKD
+1271 KILQSKEKD
-1281 PKANTQGLEKEIDA
+1281 PKANTQRLEKEIDA

-1300 YHLTDEEIKTIE
+1300 YNLTDEEIKIIE

>member
-1 MICFTRIPLKDFIKK
+1 MDYKKLDLPNTNYPSKEQLEAFETAFNAFLETNPQENENHQNDAFNDLLKGVFRYKVKPTKRIDSAILNDNDKVEVIIEFKALKNPNEFIKK
-16 HNPQEPKKETIE
+16 GDLN
-28 NFEKEIN
+28 
-35 NLLENAP
+35 
-42 KQDDEEFQKNE
+42 
-53 INKFL
+53 
-58 KNTYGYDCNT
+58 
-68 YKKVDSAIYVDG
+68 
-80 EVRVLIEVK
+80 VK
-89 ALNNRNEFPKN
+89 ALHESLFYYLIERKNGNNNLKHLILATIKELYIIDANEFEVFNKD
-100 RENPISKAFCQ
+100 K
-111 MVLYFLEEIEKEKN
+111 EIEKAFENCHDKKGN
-125 NSLKHTIICNAHEF
+125 DPHTKAFYDACQKRLNELDRSLKYHHIS
-139 FLFDCKDLLFLKED
+139 L
-153 KRIKDFYKKCAKKE
+153 KKE
-167 GTDSSKPKF
+167 
-176 YKDLEQYLQEDFQG
+176 
-190 ELRYTHFNLSNYD
+190 NLA
-203 PKELPLIYQV
+203 LIYQA
-213 LSQEV
+213 LSPNF
-218 LLKQRK
+218 LLKIPK
-224 TLDANTLNKDF
+224 YSDANTLNKDF

-241 ILGLEEQNDK
+241 ILGLEEQNEK
-251 GKILIKPSRTQ
+251 GKILIKPSRTK
-262 NSLSAALKKKYEN
+262 NSLSDALKGSYNN

-314 TENFKDFNA
+314 TDNFKTFNA

-332 AKKNSERSL
+332 AKKNNERL
-341 NKEDKILEKIP
+341 PEIKEDKILEKIP

-360 QTPLELKGHE
+360 KTPLELKGHE
-370 IRLLEN
+370 IKLLDN
-376 KKLELYQNSVLKK
+376 KKLEIYKNSVLKK
-389 HENYQE
+389 HEDYQKE
-395 KKELPLLKYLFEFL
+395 KALPLLEYFFKFL

-417 PKDIKDNTDTSESRL
+417 PKDIKDNINTSESRL

-475 FNAIYQWDCENLK
+475 FNAIYQWDCEKLE

-503 KEYLNTLLTLRICDP
+503 KEYLNTLLTLRVCDP

-524 FLVSALNEMVLIA
+524 FLVSALNEMVWIA
-537 YELGLIASLYRHELR
+537 YELGLIASLYRHDLR
-552 LENDEIIIHHAQT
+552 LENDEIIIHT
-565 GEIFNYKKPH
+565 PEDKVFKYTIPH
-575 SENDPHHQIQKELF
+575 SENDPHHHIQKELF
-589 ELKKDIIENCLFGVD
+589 ELKKSIIENCLFGVD

-648 KCANSLVSRFAL
+648 KCANSLISRFNLNDDL
-660 KDKALLKTEKN
+660 KKIPNIKQK
-671 KNLEYYI
+671 I
-678 AEYKELVKI
+678 QEYKDLVAQ
-687 YKDPK
+687 YKDPNPLYPLNKADLINK
-692 ILESLTRPI
+692 IQDLKNTFSLTL
-701 KDSNAVRKYAKER
+701 KDPKTKA
-714 LYQEL
+714 EL
-719 AQNPNKDFKKALNDR
+719 EKA
-734 IEKIKEA
+734 IEKHIKKYNFFALDDKSLLDGLNYFTPSLFGTLKLSPKEEEEA
-741 FKLTLEPPQK
+741 FAS
-751 ELKFKKFL
+751 
-759 KEHLELYGK
+759 YGR
-768 SILEEANDNGLEL
+768 IR
-781 EALALEKKM
+781 ALRK
-790 AHEGLFHDY
+790 
-799 TPYPKLDKTDKVVG
+799 KLDDALSG
-813 LEHFNRYVLT
+813 GEYH
-823 SYKDLQDENERYAN
+823 N
-837 ALEWRFEFP
+837 AFEWRFEFP
-846 EVLNDEGDFL
+846 EVLDDEGDFS

-948 KVFESAAVDTS
+948 KVFESATVDTS
-959 IMSFI
+959 IISFI
-964 KQTPPKESDFEYYEP
+964 KQTPPKENSFKYYEP
-979 TPNDKDD
+979 TPNDKND

-1014 LRDKIESVG
+1014 LRDKIENIG

-1032 INYGIKTGANE
+1032 IYRGILTGANE

-1048 TEKREEILK
+1048 TEKRDEILK
-1057 NCDDAQKDERG
+1057 NCDDVQKDERG
-1068 MSERERTKELIKP
+1068 MSERERTIELIKP

-1092 YEWADLWVIIAK
+1092 YEWADLWVINTHNGYTSALKSKIPPIDIEKYPATKAHLDSHWDTIATRCDQ
-1104 FGSHEFLEV
+1104 GDTPYHLRNCAYLE
-1113 EYPTIYNHLLQ
+1113 
-1124 YKDQLEQRGQCRYS
+1124 
-1138 RGPQNSN
+1138 
-1145 KPYPG
+1145 
-1150 QHHWLELDNN
+1150 
-1160 PKDSYL
+1160 
-1166 QDFEKEKIVYGEIVQ
+1166 DFEKEKIVYGEIVQ

-1264 DKITDGA
+1264 DKIIALVD
-1271 KQILALKAKD
+1271 KILKTKAKD

-1300 YHLTDEEIKTIE
+1300 YHLTDEEIKIIE